1 MEPEVSLS
9 CSQEPTAGTYSD
21 LEEFSLKKLG
31 PRTAFLEL
39 LKFVRANAV
48 IIGLYDE

>member
-9 CSQEPTAGTYSD
+9 SQELTAGTYSELD
-21 LEEFSLKKLG
+21 EFSLKKLG
-31 PRTAFLEL
+31 SRTAFLER

-48 IIGLYDE
+48 MTGLYDE